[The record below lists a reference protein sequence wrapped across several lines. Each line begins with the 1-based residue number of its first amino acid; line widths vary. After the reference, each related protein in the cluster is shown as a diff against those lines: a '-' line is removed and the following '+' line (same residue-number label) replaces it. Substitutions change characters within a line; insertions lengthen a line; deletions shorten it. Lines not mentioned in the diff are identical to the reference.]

1 MYFRFI
7 PYHRPMIWGSEEWLI
22 SAYPNM
28 ESRVSEGLYAG
39 KTLSELTAILGPNL
53 LGHALNDQYGERFP
67 LLIKLIHAED
77 KLSIQVHPSDE
88 QAQKQ
93 GKGSVGKTEMWYGLD
108 SQEGAYLLVGLK
120 NALTP
125 QTYAEHV
132 ANHTIVNDIARYGL
146 KEGSCFFLSPGRI
159 HAIGEGCNLL
169 EIQQTNDLTYRIY
182 DYDRKD
188 ANGNLRELHTQLAG
202 ESINYTVLPDYETH
216 YERKTNEPMN
226 LVTCPYFE
234 TQAIQVNTL
243 SPYSSTPLPPEID
256 WTNEDRFLAILITKG
271 KGTLIIDGEMVEVKE
286 EDALLLP
293 ATTKKVSMR
302 GEFTAVM
309 TTAR

>member
-1 MYFRFI
+1 
-7 PYHRPMIWGSEEWLI
+7 MIWGSEEWLI

-120 NALTP
+120 NTLTP

-132 ANHTIVNDIARYGL
+132 ANHTIVNDIARYEL
-146 KEGSCFFLSPGRI
+146 KEGSCFFLPPGRI

-202 ESINYTVLPDYETH
+202 ESIDYTVLPDYETH
-216 YERKTNEPMN
+216 YERKTNEPMD
-226 LVTCPYFE
+226 LVRCPYFE
-234 TQAIQVNTL
+234 TQAIQVQRGG
-243 SPYSSTPLPPEID
+243 EVCID

-271 KGTLIIDGEMVEVKE
+271 KGTLIIDGEAVEVNE
-286 EDALLLP
+286 QDALLLP
-293 ATTKKVSMR
+293 ATTKRVVMR
-302 GEFTAVM
+302 GQFTAVI